1 MLPWLTNAEEDEFA
15 VRVSEIKADDC
26 IFAPMIPEL
35 YFCATKSQ
43 SCISALR
50 RRDQMSAFDISHEK
64 MPMSRLRSISH
75 TDATAAI
82 LNEPAPRASRG

>member
-35 YFCATKSQ
+35 YFCATK
-43 SCISALR
+43 
-50 RRDQMSAFDISHEK
+50 
-64 MPMSRLRSISH
+64 
-75 TDATAAI
+75 T
-82 LNEPAPRASRG
+82 